1 MASIEMAGSYSFMSI
16 PVRDAPSPK
25 KVTILE
31 LIVEAAKTKYGNNIK
46 VLIAPWATC
55 KWDSLKFEITVVSA
69 EMEPK
74 EARRTIV
81 DINMKEYTNHCE
93 TEVDETLVRISK
105 KSNQSEGSRY
115 KFSNTTG
122 IDWGIEGGIGAN
134 IGAKVMSI
142 ATAGGSASL
151 TANYGKQKSTTTEE
165 ETTKGA
171 SFEYCYEQEEKIK
184 IPPMTQV
191 KAKIITYSMNYEQG
205 YTLKCSLPS
214 TLSIQVWYKTKCQQI
229 CCGKRFGYISA
240 GELLQSLP
248 GYSEEDDKVSF
259 LQPGILSWNGEGSS
273 INKVV
278 EPLK

>member
-1 MASIEMAGSYSFMSI
+1 MAYIEMTNSYSLKGRPQEEQKI
-16 PVRDAPSPK
+16 
-25 KVTILE
+25 VTILE
-31 LIVEAAKTKYGNNIK
+31 LIEGAAKKKYGNNIK
-46 VLIAPWATC
+46 MLKAPWAIRHL
-55 KWDSLKFEITVVSA
+55 DNLKFDISVNSA
-69 EMEPK
+69 EREPR

-81 DINMKEYTNHCE
+81 DINMKEYTNHGE

-105 KSNQSEGSRY
+105 KSSHSEGSRY
-115 KFSNTTG
+115 NFSSTKG
-122 IDWGIEGGIGAN
+122 INWNIGGGIGAN
-134 IGAKVMSI
+134 IGATVMGL

-165 ETTKGA
+165 ETTKEA

-184 IPPMTQV
+184 IPPMTQL

-205 YTLKCSLPS
+205 YTLKVSLPS
-214 TLSIQVWYKTKCQQI
+214 TSRIRMWYKTKCQQI
-229 CCGKRFGYISA
+229 CCGKRCGYISA

-248 GYSEEDDKVSF
+248 SYSEEDDKVSF
-259 LQPGILSWNGEGSS
+259 LQSGTLSWNGEGSS